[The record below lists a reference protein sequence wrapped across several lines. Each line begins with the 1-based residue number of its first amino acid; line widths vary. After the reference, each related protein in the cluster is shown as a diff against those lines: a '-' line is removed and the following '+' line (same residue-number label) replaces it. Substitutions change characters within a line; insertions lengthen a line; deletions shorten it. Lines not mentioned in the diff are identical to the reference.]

1 MEVVWEARGRHGLPS
16 LGACVWDPSAAP
28 VTSKVGWGGKRAL
41 QSSTTHCCSH
51 PPGKTPT
58 LLLPLPNTL
67 GVHELGVCEQAAL
80 AAAVTSEG
88 TTEEGT
94 VTEYHLLWLSNPWD
108 HTSPAAATAKY
119 SGQCP
124 DA

>member
-1 MEVVWEARGRHGLPS
+1 MRRVASCTIYRWQGQTIAVISDSGDGH
-16 LGACVWDPSAAP
+16 DP
-28 VTSKVGWGGKRAL
+28 
-41 QSSTTHCCSH
+41 
-51 PPGKTPT
+51 PP
-58 LLLPLPNTL
+58 
-67 GVHELGVCEQAAL
+67 LGVCEQAAL

-119 SGQCP
+119 TGQCP